1 MDWMK
6 AVRERHSVRRY
17 TDSPIEGDV
26 LKQLRLAIEKY
37 NREGGL
43 RMQLRLNEDEPFRGF
58 LASYGL
64 LHGVR
69 NYVAL
74 IGEDAIDLDERVG
87 YYGQKLALHAQLLGL
102 NTCWVGGTYRKGKAV
117 QAAKNERMVCVL
129 AIGYGA
135 NQGHARRSKPMEK
148 LCCTDGE
155 MPEWFRMGMEAAML
169 APTAVNQQRFMIEWK
184 NHMLRYRAFKG
195 PFSAVDLGIVRL
207 HFEIGAA
214 AGGASPEKLRIM
226 ANEGE

>member
-17 TDSPIEGDV
+17 TDRPIEGDV
-26 LKQLRLAIEKY
+26 LKELRLAIEKY

-74 IGEDAIDLDERVG
+74 IGEDRPDLDERVG
-87 YYGQKLALHAQLLGL
+87 YYGEKLVLHAQLLGL
-102 NTCWVGGTYRKGKAV
+102 NTCWVGGSYRKGKAV
-117 QAAKNERMVCVL
+117 RVAENERLVCVL

-184 NHMLRYRAFKG
+184 NGILRYRAYRG
-195 PFSAVDLGIVRL
+195 LFSAVDLGIVKL
-207 HFEIGAA
+207 HFEIGAD
-214 AGGASPEKLRIM
+214 ASGLMPDNLCSRLNK
-226 ANEGE
+226 GE